1 MRLIIREQK
10 KDKDETTVEY
20 WAANY
25 VAKRIRDF
33 KPTAERPFVLGLPT
47 GSTPIKMYKALAA
60 IHNNK
65 ETPPGH
71 PDHLS
76 FEHVVTFNMDEYVFP
91 KDQQPCAKNPNS
103 YHHFMWNNLFQHI
116 DIKPENVHVLNGD
129 AEDLSKEAADYEA
142 AIKSYG
148 KVELFIGGIG
158 ADGHV
163 AFNEPG
169 SSLVSRTRVKTLALE
184 TIIHNEEHFAK
195 YKWDEEATFDKNW
208 AGKDEK
214 YLAKGA
220 FVPDDAAKKP
230 SVPHEALTV
239 GVGTFMDANEVMVLV
254 TGQKKALAL
263 AKCIEEGV
271 SHQWTVSK
279 VQEHPRAVIVCD
291 REATHEMRVRT
302 VNYFEGLEAM
312 HNQTMLGKE
321 MAEDL
326 EKDLS
331 ALKALARANEKAKK
345 EPIAHSL
352 RQENNRLK
360 TQMEKLE
367 NENKTLKA
375 VNDDWSPL
383 LVSAFVSASVA
394 AVIGMGMFSGKTSR

>member
-1 MRLIIREQK
+1 MRQ
-10 KDKDETTVEY
+10 
-20 WAANY
+20 
-25 VAKRIRDF
+25 
-33 KPTAERPFVLGLPT
+33 
-47 GSTPIKMYKALAA
+47 
-60 IHNNK
+60 
-65 ETPPGH
+65 
-71 PDHLS
+71 
-76 FEHVVTFNMDEYVFP
+76 
-91 KDQQPCAKNPNS
+91 
-103 YHHFMWNNLFQHI
+103 
-116 DIKPENVHVLNGD
+116 
-129 AEDLSKEAADYEA
+129 
-142 AIKSYG
+142 
-148 KVELFIGGIG
+148 
-158 ADGHV
+158 
-163 AFNEPG
+163 
-169 SSLVSRTRVKTLALE
+169 
-184 TIIHNEEHFAK
+184 
-195 YKWDEEATFDKNW
+195 
-208 AGKDEK
+208 
-214 YLAKGA
+214 
-220 FVPDDAAKKP
+220 KKP